1 MNIQESL
8 ENFSK
13 LGRKEL
19 LERAENFIFSTG
31 LNDGA
36 SQLCR
41 KNMKYGLAQFHYIQ
55 YNHGLMPNAVFIS
68 TPDETISRN
77 NYRWNSGIGYG
88 GRINWGPGDDKFIF
102 LNIKPNCCGLLVG
115 GLYEKPDP
123 QKIIER
129 IEEIE
134 THELYINDIKLEWD
148 YYVGNHFIDLYET
161 KNLSDIDF
169 PPYMFIIHGAVSEF
183 RTDKY
188 GIGLYIDKSNTLR
201 EMATQIETP
210 FGKQF
215 IIQGNNAKEY
225 LDFHDY
231 ALNFAAEKRELV
243 GTKLFDEY
251 EVISNKS
258 HQFLAD
264 YNNSYL
270 GCHSTDLSKKNGN
283 DQSNLFPICL
293 RADMPAYI
301 FEGKANFSYTVLKNR
316 GFLGTAEKYDLLNI
330 LLNANVLP
338 HGGGYAFPDVE
349 NVEQVIEFE
358 DKRYFL
364 CNLKSKIKTRKI
376 FKSPSEME
384 FMYRGR
390 NVILK
395 TLQLDLGVVVA
406 RLVPDYV
413 LKI

>member
-1 MNIQESL
+1 LQL
-8 ENFSK
+8 KKEN
-13 LGRKEL
+13 L
-19 LERAENFIFSTG
+19 LE
-31 LNDGA
+31 
-36 SQLCR
+36 
-41 KNMKYGLAQFHYIQ
+41 
-55 YNHGLMPNAVFIS
+55 
-68 TPDETISRN
+68 
-77 NYRWNSGIGYG
+77 
-88 GRINWGPGDDKFIF
+88 
-102 LNIKPNCCGLLVG
+102 
-115 GLYEKPDP
+115 
-123 QKIIER
+123 
-129 IEEIE
+129 
-134 THELYINDIKLEWD
+134 
-148 YYVGNHFIDLYET
+148 
-161 KNLSDIDF
+161 
-169 PPYMFIIHGAVSEF
+169 
-183 RTDKY
+183 
-188 GIGLYIDKSNTLR
+188 
-201 EMATQIETP
+201 
-210 FGKQF
+210 
-215 IIQGNNAKEY
+215 
-225 LDFHDY
+225 
-231 ALNFAAEKRELV
+231 
-243 GTKLFDEY
+243 LFDEY